1 MLLGGEIVELVADT
15 CLACHVLHRT
25 EPLEYSLYGLTV
37 ALFAL
42 RTLLVRLHKTDS
54 QQATK

>member
-1 MLLGGEIVELVADT
+1 VLIGGEIVELVADT
-15 CLACHVLHRT
+15 CLAGHVHHRT

-42 RTLLVRLHKTDS
+42 RILLVRLHKTDS